1 MSATPKGCDSRWYTV
16 VVGVRLT
23 DGLKGTIVQ
32 RPSSPVIKTL
42 STYRPIFILCGEAL
56 IFALHGW
63 LTGALVEEAIENI
76 HKKWLSIVN

>member
-1 MSATPKGCDSRWYTV
+1 M

-32 RPSSPVIKTL
+32 RPTSPALKQ
-42 STYRPIFILCGEAL
+42 YRLPDPFFILCGEAM

-63 LTGALVEEAIENI
+63 LTGARVLV
-76 HKKWLSIVN
+76 